1 MYSIWAITCWPFL
14 SALQMMYPGSGC
26 LESSYQAAFPI
37 RSRGTL
43 SFFRLWTCRYSL
55 GSVFCAGI
63 MCAML
68 PGSLLLVTSMG
79 VVMFLSFLFRRVF
92 LCYDT
97 TGSPS
102 QQESGGACVILRMTL
117 SRADLVLVRLFRVRS
132 VRQRKAVFPWLL
144 NNSLKGLIL
153 KQEIEDREERGMRI
167 GLQYD

>member
-1 MYSIWAITCWPFL
+1 MYSIWAMTCWPFL

-37 RSRGTL
+37 KSRGTL

-68 PGSLLLVTSMG
+68 SGSLLLVTSMG
-79 VVMFLSFLFRRVF
+79 VVMLPSVFRRVF

-97 TGSPS
+97 A
-102 QQESGGACVILRMTL
+102 ESSSLTRVWRRLCNPRDDTKLYGL
-117 SRADLVLVRLFRVRS
+117 SVLV
-132 VRQRKAVFPWLL
+132 
-144 NNSLKGLIL
+144 
-153 KQEIEDREERGMRI
+153 
-167 GLQYD
+167 